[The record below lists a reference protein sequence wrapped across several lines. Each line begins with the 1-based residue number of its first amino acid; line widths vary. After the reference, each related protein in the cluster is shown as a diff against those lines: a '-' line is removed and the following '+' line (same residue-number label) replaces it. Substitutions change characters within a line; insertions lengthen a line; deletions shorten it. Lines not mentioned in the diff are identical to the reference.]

1 MARDKGAGRQGIRDD
16 RRWRV
21 TLALLA
27 STALTHAA
35 PALANPEGGVVAGGS
50 ATISETGPG
59 RLDVD
64 QHSDRA
70 IIDWRSF
77 DIAAGEGT
85 HFRQPSAN
93 AVALN
98 RVVGNDPSGI
108 FGDLTANGRLYLVNP
123 NGVVFGPG
131 SRIDVGG
138 LVATTADIRNADFMA
153 GIDRFGIPSANQG
166 ARVVNQGAI
175 TVADRGLAALVAP
188 GVENSGTITARLGQV
203 ELAGARTFTMDF
215 NGDGLVSFDTGM
227 AVDAASSGALV
238 VQSGTIDAA
247 GGLVRLT
254 ANGMEGV
261 VDRAIDVSGI
271 VRARSVGVEDG
282 KIILSGGESGRVT
295 VTGRLDASGH
305 GAGEAGGTVEVLGR
319 SVALT
324 GEARIDVS
332 GDAGGGT
339 ALIGG
344 GYQGQGPQPNAFRTY
359 IGQDAEIS
367 ADAITAGDGGTV
379 IAWADDATAFYGR
392 ISARGGAAAGDGGL
406 VETSGKNNLSLV
418 GGRVDTMAPLGVTGT
433 WLIDPTNVIIEVA
446 TSPNTLA
453 DVDEFSDPDLDAG
466 PPPQTTIDVSQI
478 NNATSN
484 VRIQATN
491 DITLNAGIDMTNAGV
506 GLTMDAGNDIILN
519 GDSNGGGIRTSDG
532 DVSLRAGLFNAG
544 GGISTDLY
552 FGNINVG
559 SATLFMQAAGG
570 GIDFSAS
577 STNITAARLGMDSAG
592 PISIPNSHNVGTL
605 AASSPGYGFS
615 FSNDQALTIGA
626 VNGVAG
632 VSVAGFDLSVNG
644 DIVFAVDHV
653 MGGDNYIFNGVTDVD
668 EFYDVTFNGSVD
680 GPYNLFVDTVGT
692 VAFNGAVGDSSP
704 LAGAV
709 VGWSGLGGD
718 GFVFDPST
726 LTPDNISSF
735 ASGVENTSNDIT
747 VAGLF
752 RTTGG
757 VIMKAGL
764 FDGSV
769 TTGPNQRQAFD
780 VGALFVDGQSANV
793 YGIVAG
799 VEGVG
804 AALVAKR
811 QDPISSSFSTPDD
824 YKINDCTIGTSCPE
838 PPDPTTVSNLPE
850 TLTDDNLTPPIQQFT
865 LSFQPLIMAPSRIV
879 ADDQELFSNSGNEEV
894 W

>member
-1 MARDKGAGRQGIRDD
+1 MGRQGIPGD

-35 PALANPEGGVVAGGS
+35 PALANPEGGVVVAGS

-77 DIAAGEGT
+77 DIEAGEGT
-85 HFRQPSAN
+85 RFRQPSAN

-108 FGDLTANGRLYLVNP
+108 FGDLTANGRIYLVNP

-153 GIDRFGIPSANQG
+153 GIDRFGTPSANQG

-215 NGDGLVSFDTGM
+215 HGDGLVSFDTGM
-227 AVDAASSGALV
+227 AVEAASADALV

-271 VRARSVGVEDG
+271 VRAQSVGVENG
-282 KIILSGGESGRVT
+282 RIVLSGGDSGRVT
-295 VTGRLDASGH
+295 VTDRLDASGL
-305 GAGEAGGTVEVLGR
+305 GAGETGGTVEVLGR
-319 SVALT
+319 AVALT
-324 GEARIDVS
+324 DEARIDVS

-344 GYQGQGPQPNAFRTY
+344 GYQGNGPQPNALRTY
-359 IGQDAEIS
+359 VGQDAEIS
-367 ADAITAGDGGTV
+367 ADAVTAGDGGTV

-392 ISARGGAAAGDGGL
+392 ISARGGAEGGDGGL
-406 VETSGKNNLSLV
+406 VETSGKNSLSLV
-418 GGRVDTMAPLGVTGT
+418 GGSVDTIAPLGVTGT
-433 WLIDPTNVIIEVA
+433 WLIDPTDVYIESTTPSV
-446 TSPNTLA
+446 PL
-453 DVDEFSDPDLDAG
+453 DGVDDFLDPDSG
-466 PPPQTTIDVSQI
+466 PAPQTTIAVFSI

-491 DITLNAGIDMTNAGV
+491 NIILNAEIDMVNAGV
-506 GLTMDAGNDIILN
+506 GLTMEAYNDIFLN
-519 GDSNGGGIRTSDG
+519 GDGSGSISISTNNG
-532 DVSLRAGLFNAG
+532 DVSLRAGLSNPS
-544 GGISTDLY
+544 GGILGGFY
-552 FGNINVG
+552 FGDIDVG
-559 SATLFMQAAGG
+559 SATLFMQAGSG
-570 GIDFSAS
+570 GIDFDG
-577 STNITAARLGMDSAG
+577 TTLTAARLGMDSTG
-592 PISIPNSHNVGTL
+592 PISLPGAHNVGTL
-605 AASSPGYGFS
+605 ATSSPGHDFS
-615 FSNDQALTIGA
+615 FANDQDLTIGT
-626 VNGVAG
+626 VNGVTG
-632 VSVAGFDLSVNG
+632 VSVAAFDLDVFG

-653 MGGDNYIFNGVTDVD
+653 MGGDNYIYNGVTDIV
-668 EFYDVTFNGSVD
+668 ETYDVTFNGSID

-692 VAFNGAVGDSSP
+692 VAFNGPVGGSSP

-709 VGWSGLGGD
+709 VGWSGLSGD
-718 GFVFDPST
+718 GFPFDPST

-735 ASGVENTSNDIT
+735 ASSVLNTSDDIT

-752 RTTGG
+752 RATGG
-757 VIMKAGL
+757 VIMTASLSG
-764 FDGSV
+764 GSV
-769 TTGPNQRQAFD
+769 TTGSNQSQAFD
-780 VGALFVDGQSANV
+780 VGALYVDGESANV

-799 VEGVG
+799 VDSVG

-811 QDPISSSFSTPDD
+811 PDPLFSSFSTPDD
-824 YKINDCTIGTSCPE
+824 YKINNCTIGTSCPE
-838 PPDPTTVSNLPE
+838 PPSDFPEDPTTASNLPE

-865 LSFQPLIMAPSRIV
+865 LSFQPLIIAPSRI
-879 ADDQELFSNSGNEEV
+879 ASDDQELFSNSGNEEV